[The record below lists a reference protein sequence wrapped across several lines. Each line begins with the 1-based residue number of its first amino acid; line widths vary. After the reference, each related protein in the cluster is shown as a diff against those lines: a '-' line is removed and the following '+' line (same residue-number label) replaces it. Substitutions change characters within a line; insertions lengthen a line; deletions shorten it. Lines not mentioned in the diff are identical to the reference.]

1 MQNQESSQR
10 IKKLELERD
19 QLTSEI
25 DRLKQEKFKLE
36 QDKQSCKD
44 NIKDYK
50 IQTNYYKENLNCL
63 QKKREEKLT
72 HIRELEEDIQ
82 IMKKQV
88 ENIANTK
95 PYRIAYLLRRFTLE
109 FKKGNTQD
117 KKNFIKWLLNRS
129 PGREVEHKYNPL
141 MEIAKK

>member
-1 MQNQESSQR
+1 MHNQESSQR

-25 DRLKQEKFKLE
+25 DRIKQDKIKLE
-36 QDKQSCKD
+36 QDNRSCND
-44 NIKDYK
+44 HLKDYK
-50 IQTNYYKENLNCL
+50 IQANYYKENLNCI
-63 QKKREEKLT
+63 QKKRDEKLAQ
-72 HIRELEEDIQ
+72 IRELEEDIQ

-95 PYRIAYLLRRFTLE
+95 PYRIAYLLRRFILE
-109 FKKGNTQD
+109 FIKGNIQD

-129 PGREVEHKYNPL
+129 PRKETEHKYNPL